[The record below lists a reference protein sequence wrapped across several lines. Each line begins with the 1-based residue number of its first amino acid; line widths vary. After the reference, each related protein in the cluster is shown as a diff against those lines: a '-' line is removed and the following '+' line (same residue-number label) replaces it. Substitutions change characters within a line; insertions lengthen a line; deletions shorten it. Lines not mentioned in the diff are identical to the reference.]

1 MDGSVR
7 IPAEKIQERG
17 GEKGLGSPGR
27 FLCNGQGNNTMID
40 YEKELNP
47 EQLRVVLEEGG
58 PLLVIAGAGS
68 GKTRTL
74 TYRVARLVESGVP
87 PERILLATF
96 TNKAARS
103 MLSRVETLIGREIGG
118 LWGGT
123 FHHCAHRTL
132 RAHAPRLGYASNF
145 SILDS
150 EDSRQLINTCIT
162 ETGIDGKG
170 DKFPRGDVFGD
181 MISLAVN
188 TEAPLLDVVAG
199 RYPFFAHRAEEIA
212 AVAAHYRKR
221 KKELNVMDFDDL
233 LFLWRELLLRFDD
246 VRDAYAGRFLH
257 VLVDEYQD
265 TNRLQAEIM
274 DLIASRHRN
283 LMVVGDDSQS
293 IYSFRG
299 ANYENIMRFPD
310 RYPECRIFKLETNYR
325 STPEILHL
333 ANLSITNN
341 ERQFQKT
348 LRAVREGGIR
358 PVLVPARNVLQQ
370 ADFVAQRILELNRS
384 GIPLGEIA
392 VLYRAHY
399 HSMEV
404 QMELTRRGIPFEI
417 RSGIRFFEQAH
428 IKDVT
433 AYLRILVNPR
443 DELAWKRV
451 LSLYE
456 KIGRVTADKVWRFVS
471 RLSDPHA
478 AVLTENFKGCA
489 PRSATPGLGRF
500 QETFRALHGCNS
512 SNPSIL
518 IETILKSGY
527 SDLLRERHTDAVSR
541 EDDLIQFANFSSRF
555 ISLDDFLSE
564 LALLTGVNE
573 ESRPEEIQGDRVVL
587 SSIHQAKGLEWKTVL
602 MIWCSEGMMPLAR
615 ALKEPDGEEEER
627 RLFYVATT
635 RAKDELYLCY
645 PLTDYAR
652 GMGNLPVSPSRFIME
667 LSSYSARAKDRPY
680 DQWQLDEM

>member
-1 MDGSVR
+1 M
-7 IPAEKIQERG
+7 
-17 GEKGLGSPGR
+17 
-27 FLCNGQGNNTMID
+27 TD

-103 MLSRVETLIGREIGG
+103 MLTRVESLIGREIGG

-132 RAHAPRLGYASNF
+132 RSHAPRLGYATNF

-150 EDSRQLINTCIT
+150 EDARQLINTCIT
-162 ETGIDGKG
+162 EIGIDAKA
-170 DKFPRGDVFGD
+170 DKFPRGDVVGD

-188 TEAPLLDVVAG
+188 TEVSLHDVVAG
-199 RYPFFAHRAEEIA
+199 RYPFFAHRSEEIA

-221 KKELNVMDFDDL
+221 KMELNVMDFDDL

-246 VRDAYAGRFLH
+246 VRDFYTGRFLH

-274 DLIASRHRN
+274 DLVASRHRN

-310 RYPECRIFKLETNYR
+310 RYPECKIFKLETNYR

-358 PVLVPARNVLQQ
+358 PVLAPTRNVLQQ

-443 DELAWKRV
+443 DEIAWKRV

-456 KIGRVTADKVWRFVS
+456 KIGRVTAEKAWRFVS
-471 RLSDPHA
+471 RISDPHA
-478 AVLTENFKGCA
+478 AVLTEDFKGCA
-489 PRSATPGLGRF
+489 PRSATPGLCRF
-500 QETFRALHGCNS
+500 QETFRALHGCES

-527 SDLLRERHTDAVSR
+527 SDLLRERHTDAASR

-555 ISLDDFLSE
+555 PSLEDFLSE
-564 LALLTGVNE
+564 LALLTGVDE
-573 ESRPEEIQGDRVVL
+573 ESRPEESQEERVVL
-587 SSIHQAKGLEWKTVL
+587 SSIHQAKGLEWKSVL
-602 MIWCSEGMMPLAR
+602 MIWCSEGMIPLAR
-615 ALKEPDGEEEER
+615 ALKEPGGEEEER

-667 LSSYSARAKDRPY
+667 LSSYSAKAKDRPY
-680 DQWQLDEM
+680 DQWQIDDL